1 MSLDRSGSQANA
13 SPAET
18 RTQEA
23 GERGVR
29 PSVSSLAERFA
40 LPFLFLVLV
49 LVFSMLL
56 PDIFATAANWRAIA
70 VSQSVKAV
78 AAMALMLPLV
88 TGRFDISI
96 GAIIGVCS
104 IVTAAA
110 MSRYGL
116 SLPLAI
122 LLALSVGTLIGSLN
136 GLLVA
141 YLGVNSII
149 ATLGTT
155 IILSGLIQA
164 YTRGIPISSG
174 LSPTLTGLSASRW
187 VGIPVLFVIMI
198 AIAVL
203 TSVLLNETPIGRY
216 MTATGSNEVSA
227 RLNGMAVRRIVSGS
241 FAVAGMLAG
250 AAGVMQVAA
259 QGNGN
264 PQVGGIT
271 FILPALAA
279 VFLGATTLRPGTY
292 NVPGTILALFFI
304 AVAVSGLAILGSQPW
319 VTDVVNGV
327 SVVVAVTLSAQFR
340 RRRTGSS
347 ALGA

>member
-1 MSLDRSGSQANA
+1 MTNKSDGESAVQAASQPRQGQATAGRSEPG
-13 SPAET
+13 
-18 RTQEA
+18 
-23 GERGVR
+23 
-29 PSVSSLAERFA
+29 LAERYA
-40 LPFLFLVLV
+40 LPVLFLILIVG
-49 LVFSMLL
+49 FSLAL
-56 PDIFATAANWRAIA
+56 PDTFASVANLRAILTTQA
-70 VSQSVKAV
+70 VPAI

-88 TGRFDISI
+88 AGRFDISI

-110 MSRYGL
+110 MSTYNL
-116 SLPLAI
+116 SLPVAI
-122 LLALSVGTLIGSLN
+122 GLALIVGLVVGAAN

-174 LSPTLTGLSASRW
+174 LSPTLTSLSAARW
-187 VGIPVLFVIMI
+187 LGVPALFVIMLVV
-198 AIAVL
+198 AILV
-203 TSVLLNETPIGRY
+203 SLLVNQTPFGRY
-216 MTATGSNEVSA
+216 MTATGSNEIA
-227 RLNGMAVRRIVSGS
+227 AQLNGMAVRRILSGS
-241 FAVAGMLAG
+241 FAVAGLLAG
-250 AAGVMQVAA
+250 MAGVLQVAA

-264 PQVGGIT
+264 PQVGGIG

-292 NVPGTILALFFI
+292 NIPGTILALYFI
-304 AVAVSGLAILGSQPW
+304 AVTVIGLALLGAQPW
-319 VTDVVNGV
+319 VTDVVNGI

-340 RRRTGSS
+340 RRRTGES
-347 ALGA
+347 ALGS